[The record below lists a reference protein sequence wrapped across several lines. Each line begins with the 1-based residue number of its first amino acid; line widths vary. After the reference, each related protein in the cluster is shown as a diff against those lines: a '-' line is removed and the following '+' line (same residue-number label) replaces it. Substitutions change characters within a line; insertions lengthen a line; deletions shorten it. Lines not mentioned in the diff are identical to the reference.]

1 MAVLGKEQI
10 HDIALEKLRLPELS
24 VRGAV
29 DIDKLQELAKS
40 IREQGILDPLHVHRD
55 GNDFVID
62 SGTRRYRAAKMA
74 GLTHAPCI
82 IRDAPEDTRLQQAL
96 ITNLQRDAMD
106 PIYEARGLASL
117 KHKKGLTP
125 FQIAQKIG
133 KSESWVESRIRLLD
147 LGPRVQDM
155 IQQQILTPT
164 SAFELLKVPDLNIQE
179 AVAKAV
185 INNALTAEGTKRL
198 VDNVLRVEGPP
209 EQRAQATTEI
219 LAQPEVLYPCDSC
232 QLGFPKNALTKFD
245 LCQPCTTEIYE
256 VVLKI
261 RQRVD
266 AEKSKEVTLK
276 DERTVERVVED
287 SSRAATLPKEPPA
300 REGAGS

>member
-10 HDIALEKLRLPELS
+10 HDIPIDKLRLPELS
-24 VRGAV
+24 VRGSV
-29 DIDKLQELAKS
+29 DLDKLQELAKS

-74 GLTHAPCI
+74 GLNTVPCI
-82 IRDAPEDTRLQQAL
+82 IRDLQEDTRLQQAL

-185 INNALTAEGTKRL
+185 INNALTGEGTKRL
-198 VDNVLRVEGPP
+198 VENVLRVEGPAEVQ
-209 EQRAQATTEI
+209 EQRVSEI
-219 LAQPEVLYPCDSC
+219 IAQPEVLYPCDSC

-245 LCQPCTTEIYE
+245 LCQACITEIYE

-266 AEKSKEVTLK
+266 QEKT
-276 DERTVERVVED
+276 
-287 SSRAATLPKEPPA
+287 A
-300 REGAGS
+300 REQLPEEKPTPQPEPTPEEQSRGF